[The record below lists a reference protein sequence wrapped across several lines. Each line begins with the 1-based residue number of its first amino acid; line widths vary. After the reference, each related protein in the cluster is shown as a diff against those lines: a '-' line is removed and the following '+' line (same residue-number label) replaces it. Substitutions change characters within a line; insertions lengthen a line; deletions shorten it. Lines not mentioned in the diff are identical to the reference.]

1 MPPTR
6 PVTASKPPLQ
16 DPTLPK
22 NDNTIDDENDGKPL
36 LHVSVENGHEGV
48 VRILIDSGVDVNERD
63 RYEGNTALHIA
74 VWQKNEAVLRLL
86 VESGA
91 DVNATDNLGRTPL
104 HQAVATGFEAGLRL
118 LLAHGAD
125 INIREKK
132 HTKKRSLG

>member
-1 MPPTR
+1 M
-6 PVTASKPPLQ
+6 
-16 DPTLPK
+16 
-22 NDNTIDDENDGKPL
+22 
-36 LHVSVENGHEGV
+36 
-48 VRILIDSGVDVNERD
+48 RILIDSGVDVNERD